1 MTDRP
6 DPRESTLYLC
16 IGMNVKSTLY
26 LCTRLVV
33 NDWQSWPGKPT
44 LYLCIGMI
52 VKSTFVFVHFLRL
65 FVTGSHGPGKST
77 LYLCIGLIVNEWQS

>member
-6 DPRESTLYLC
+6 DLRESTLYLC

-33 NDWQSWPGKPT
+33 NDWQSWPWE
-44 LYLCIGMI
+44 
-52 VKSTFVFVHFLRL
+52 VNFVFVICD
-65 FVTGSHGPGKST
+65 
-77 LYLCIGLIVNEWQS
+77 YC